1 MDDRELNQ
9 EELHRKQANGEQSLP
24 EYTADGW
31 HRDICRGII
40 MAYFLVMAVIYPF
53 YAPGG
58 YTRIGAVKYEFF
70 RNVSLATLAV
80 SVCVILLSIAI
91 RRDGRWLIRNYR
103 RLSVTDWFAYGYLVA
118 VMLSYLCSAYKEDA
132 LWGVTGWQMGVM
144 TQVIF
149 VLTYFLFSRYFHG
162 DLRWII
168 VWLTAAT
175 VVFMLGICN
184 RYSIYPI
191 AMEGQTAVFI
201 STLGN
206 INWYCGYWSVI
217 ASIGMTLYWCSD
229 RTWLRIVAGAY
240 SIVAILAGVTQGS
253 ESAYPV
259 FAVLLLALLVLSLG
273 SSRRMHRLP
282 ELCIMFAVGCLLGKY
297 MQFLPHLRYNYTLTD
312 DSGSA
317 GVTAVL
323 LTGNAA
329 WWIMCIALV
338 CYVLL
343 RSLEKRG
350 ILHIEN
356 GLLKNRRFKYIA
368 AAAVVGLCCIA
379 VVILLNI
386 SGAFDGSEIFRGD
399 WGHGRGAAW
408 NCGINAYRSLDALH
422 KMVGVG
428 PDCFADYVYGVPE
441 LAGRLV
447 EQFAGQKLTNA
458 HNEQL
463 TLLVNVGAVGWICF
477 AGLFLTAFVRYVRRA
492 HRQPML
498 YLCAVG
504 ILAYTVHNLVSFQQ
518 VLNTPYIFIVLGIG
532 EKLYR
537 GTAEDAEYDCIGKR
551 IVSADDEKRS
561 PRASGLETTG
571 RIAEKLFAVMA
582 VVLCIVLAFYAKD
595 GYHRIGDAK
604 FAAYRNIMLT
614 GSVVL
619 FAVAIPHMLFFLKEH
634 GKVRVSVTDG
644 CVLAYL
650 ILSWI
655 AAISGGFYKDA
666 LWGYSG
672 WNMGMMSQIS
682 FVLLYLFASRF
693 GKYYRLI
700 FAVLLAAACVVYGI
714 GILHRLLIDPIG
726 FYDELANWQ
735 KTQFLSTLGQAS
747 WYGSFLAVTLPVG
760 MGIFLYSDKKLWTV
774 LSGIFITIGFCTLVT
789 QNSDSAYFGLA
800 GALVVFVM
808 ISAKERGTMCRF
820 MGVLTLFF
828 ASGKVMYYLMQLQP
842 NPKFEADFVTKIM
855 WTSPVTWGL
864 LILSLIA
871 AAVLFFMGLNEDSR
885 KYPSSLMARLFRFAP
900 AAAGI
905 VVAGVVLVI
914 ILQSRGSLP
923 QGISDRLAD
932 ISYFNWNNDWGNK
945 RGRIWSFSLRMFAE
959 MDIRRQLFGVGP
971 DCFNSYLITYYGEEA
986 VLFWGEIQLTNAH
999 NEWLTGLINVGI
1011 IGTLAYVGIYV
1022 TAIRRFFRAHRGN
1035 SVLAGITAAIVSYI
1049 CYNFFC
1055 YQQVLCTPFVFLLIG
1070 IGEYI
1075 LREADKR
1082 EISQVVVDKTRPN
1095 V

>member
-1 MDDRELNQ
+1 M
-9 EELHRKQANGEQSLP
+9 P

-31 HRDICRGII
+31 HRDICRGIV

-70 RNVSLATLAV
+70 RNVSLVTLAV

-91 RRDGRWLIRNYR
+91 RRDSRWLIRNYR

-118 VMLSYLCSAYKEDA
+118 VMMSYLCSAYKKDA

-144 TQVIF
+144 TQMIF

-168 VWLTAAT
+168 VWLTAAA
-175 VVFMLGICN
+175 VVFLLGICN

-191 AMEGQTAVFI
+191 ALEGQTAVFI

-206 INWYCGYWSVI
+206 INWYCGYWSVT

-229 RTWLRIVAGAY
+229 RMWLRIVAGVY
-240 SIVAILAGVTQGS
+240 SIIAMLAGVTQGS

-259 FAVLLLALLVLSLG
+259 FAVMLLMLFVLSLG
-273 SSRRMHRLP
+273 SSKRMQRVP
-282 ELCIMFAVGCLLGKY
+282 ELCVMFAAACLLGKY
-297 MQFLPHLRYNYTLTD
+297 MRFLPHLQYNYTLTD
-312 DSGSA
+312 ESGSA

-329 WWIMCIALV
+329 WWIVCIALV

-343 RSLEKRG
+343 RGLENRG

-356 GLLKNRRFKYIA
+356 GLLKNKRFKYIA

-379 VVILLNI
+379 VVILLNV
-386 SGAFDGSEIFRGD
+386 SGAFDGSEVFRDD

-428 PDCFADYVYGVPE
+428 PDCFADYVYDVPE
-441 LAGRLV
+441 LANRLV
-447 EQFAGQKLTNA
+447 WQFTNQRLTNA

-477 AGLFLTAFVRYVRRA
+477 AGLFLTAFVRYVRMA

-498 YLCAVG
+498 YLCAAG

-532 EKLYR
+532 EKLCR
-537 GTAEDAEYDCIGKR
+537 STAEGAAYDCIGNR
-551 IVSADDEKRS
+551 IVSTDDEKVR
-561 PRASGLETTG
+561 PPASGLEIT
-571 RIAEKLFAVMA
+571 RWIAEKLFVVMA

-595 GYHRIGDAK
+595 GYHQIGDAK
-604 FAAYRNIMLT
+604 FDAYKNIMLPGCAALSAVT
-614 GSVVL
+614 VL
-619 FAVAIPHMLFFLKEH
+619 YIIYTFKEH
-634 GKVRVSVTDG
+634 KKYTISVTDG

-655 AAISGGFYKDA
+655 AAVFGGFYRDA
-666 LWGYSG
+666 LWGYPG

-682 FVLLYLFASRF
+682 FVLLYFLASRF

-714 GILHRLLIDPIG
+714 GILHRLLIDPNG
-726 FYDELANWQ
+726 FYDELTDWQ
-735 KTQFLSTLGQAS
+735 KTQFLSTLGQAT

-760 MGIFLYSDKKLWTV
+760 IGIFLYSDKKVWRI
-774 LSGIFITIGFCTLVT
+774 LSGIFMTIGFCTLVT

-800 GALVVFVM
+800 GAMVVFVM
-808 ISAKERGTMCRF
+808 ICAGEREKMCRF
-820 MGVLTLFF
+820 TGALTLFF
-828 ASGKVMYYLMQLQP
+828 ASGKVMYYLMQIHP
-842 NPKFEADFVTKIM
+842 NPEFEADFVTSIM

-864 LILSLIA
+864 LVLCLIVT
-871 AAVLFFMGLNEDSR
+871 AVLYFIGLDSNSHQ
-885 KYPSSLMARLFRFAP
+885 YPSSLMVRLCRYIP
-900 AAAGI
+900 AAAGV
-905 VVAGVVLVI
+905 VVAAMVLLIV
-914 ILQSRGSLP
+914 LQSRGSLP
-923 QGISDRLAD
+923 QGISDKLAD
-932 ISYFNWNNDWGNK
+932 ISYFNWSNDWGNG
-945 RGRIWSFSLRMFAE
+945 RGRIWSFSPRMYAE
-959 MDIRRQLFGVGP
+959 MDIRHKLFGVGP
-971 DCFNSYLITYYGEEA
+971 DCFNSYLNACYGEEA
-986 VLFWGEIQLTNAH
+986 ALFWADTQLTNAH
-999 NEWLTGLINVGI
+999 NEWMSSLINVGI

-1022 TAIRRFFRAHRGN
+1022 TAIRGFFREYRSN
-1035 SVLAGITAAIVSYI
+1035 YMLVGITAAIVSYM

-1055 YQQVLCTPFVFLLIG
+1055 YQQVLCTPFIFLFMG
-1070 IGEYI
+1070 VGEYI
-1075 LREADKR
+1075 LRESDKR
-1082 EISQVVVDKTRPN
+1082 ESSQVVVDKTLPS

>member
-1 MDDRELNQ
+1 MIKNMVALDEKELKHTELN
-9 EELHRKQANGEQSLP
+9 HS
-24 EYTADGW
+24 DGW
-31 HRDICRGII
+31 HRDICQGII
-40 MAYFLVMAVIYPF
+40 MAYFLVMALIYPF

-70 RNVSLATLAV
+70 RNVSLATLAA
-80 SVCVILLSIAI
+80 SVCVIILSIAV
-91 RRDGRWLIRNYR
+91 RRDSRWIIRNYR

-132 LWGVTGWQMGVM
+132 LWGITGWQMGVM
-144 TQVIF
+144 TQMIF

-162 DLRWII
+162 DLRWLI
-168 VWLTAAT
+168 VWLTAAAA
-175 VVFMLGICN
+175 VFLLGICN

-191 AMEGQTAVFI
+191 AMEGQTPVFI

-206 INWYCGYWSVI
+206 INWFCGYWSVT

-229 RTWLRIVAGAY
+229 RMWLRIAAGVY
-240 SIVAILAGVTQGS
+240 SFIAMIAGVTQGS

-259 FAVLLLALLVLSLG
+259 FAVMLLTLFVLSLG
-273 SSRRMHRLP
+273 SSKRTHRLP
-282 ELCIMFAVGCLLGKY
+282 ELCIMFAAGCLLGKY
-297 MQFLPHLRYNYTLTD
+297 MRFLPHLRYNYTLTD

-329 WWIMCIALV
+329 WWILCIALV

-343 RSLEKRG
+343 WNLAKRN

-356 GLLKNRRFKYIA
+356 SLLKNRRLKYIVA
-368 AAAVVGLCCIA
+368 AAAVGSCCIA
-379 VVILLNI
+379 AMILMNV
-386 SGAFDGSEIFRGD
+386 SGAFDGSEVFQED

-422 KMVGVG
+422 KIVGVG
-428 PDCFADYVYGVPE
+428 PDCFADYVYDVPE
-441 LAGRLV
+441 LADRLV
-447 EQFAGQKLTNA
+447 WQFTNQKLTNA

-463 TLLVNVGAVGWICF
+463 TLLVNVGVVGWICF
-477 AGLFLTAFVRYVRRA
+477 AGLFLTAFVRYMRRA

-498 YLCAVG
+498 YLCAVSM
-504 ILAYTVHNLVSFQQ
+504 LAYTVHNLVSFQQ

-537 GTAEDAEYDCIGKR
+537 NTAEESVYDCIGHR
-551 IVSADDEKRS
+551 IVSEEDEKVR
-561 PRASGLETTG
+561 PLASGLRITG
-571 RIAEKLFAVMA
+571 QIAENLFAVLA
-582 VVLCIVLAFYAKD
+582 VVLCVALTFYTKD

-614 GSVVL
+614 GCVVL
-619 FAVAIPHMLFFLKEH
+619 FVVVIPYLVFFIKEH

-655 AAISGGFYKDA
+655 AAIFGGFYKDA
-666 LWGYSG
+666 WWGYSG
-672 WNMGMMSQIS
+672 WSMGMMSQIS

-726 FYDELANWQ
+726 FYDELTDLQ
-735 KTQFLSTLGQAS
+735 KTRFLSTLGQAT

-760 MGIFLYSDKKLWTV
+760 MGIFLYSDKKVWGI
-774 LSGIFITIGFCTLVT
+774 LSGVFMTIGFCTLVT

-800 GALVVFVM
+800 GAMVVFVM
-808 ISAKERGTMCRF
+808 ISAKERGMMCRF
-820 MGVLTLFF
+820 TGALTLLF
-828 ASGKVMYYLMQLQP
+828 ASGKVMYYLMQIHP
-842 NPKFEADFVTKIM
+842 NPAFEADFVTRMM

-864 LILSLIA
+864 LAICLIIT
-871 AAVLFFMGLNEDSR
+871 AVLYFIGLDSGSH
-885 KYPSSLMARLFRFAP
+885 KYPSSLMVRLCGYTP
-900 AAAGI
+900 AAAGV
-905 VVAGVVLVI
+905 VVAVLILLIV
-914 ILQSRGSLP
+914 LQSRGSLP

-932 ISYFNWNNDWGNK
+932 IYYFNWNNDWGNG
-945 RGRIWSFSLRMFAE
+945 RGRIWHMAFKMFTEANLRYK
-959 MDIRRQLFGVGP
+959 LFGVGP
-971 DCFNSYLITYYGEEA
+971 DCFNSYLNAYYAEEA
-986 VLFWGEIQLTNAH
+986 ALFWVDAQLTNAH
-999 NEWLTGLINVGI
+999 NEWMNSLINVGI

-1022 TAIRRFFRAHRGN
+1022 TAIRRFFREHR
-1035 SVLAGITAAIVSYI
+1035 SDSLLVGITASIVSYM

-1055 YQQVLCTPFVFLLIG
+1055 YQQVLCTPFIFLLMG
-1070 IGEYI
+1070 VGEYI
-1075 LREADKR
+1075 LRETDKR
-1082 EISQVVVDKTRPN
+1082 QSSQVVVDKTLPS